1 MKTLKERYTYHFSN
15 SSLIDGLLMKTVV
28 KFVLNK
34 LPMTLTPNKITVF
47 SGACAFSAFA
57 LTLQAERGFYH
68 FWLFIP
74 ILYYIYLVS
83 DCLDG
88 AQARRTGLFS
98 PIGEFLDHFFDSA
111 VTGYLTGG
119 ILITYREQNPFYFFV
134 IMVIGYLTQASSFWE
149 RYRTKVMRFGRFS
162 STETVVFLTAIIFAG
177 CFEPVR
183 RFATTPIY
191 MSFSPLR
198 IFILVSAIF
207 AILNSI
213 FAIVR
218 SHGINWKFLLYIV
231 SASVT
236 ALLLN
241 ISGYKLETK
250 VIMLT
255 LYEMIYNA
263 KLLVAITMNE
273 EDGLPDFIFPM
284 LLPFLYFVPKFAT
297 LEKTICF
304 IYLGFTLIRIVFN
317 NMFSYINEELKDQL
331 RKTIEHQKE
340 KVQKIKDQLDQFPVM
355 GHRSVEQQDPSSP
368 QE

>member
-1 MKTLKERYTYHFSN
+1 MKNMKERYAYHFSN
-15 SSLIDGLLMKTVV
+15 SSLIDGLLMKTIV

-57 LTLQAERGFYH
+57 LTLQAERGYYL
-68 FWLFIP
+68 FWALIP
-74 ILYYIYLVS
+74 ILYFIYLVS

-119 ILITYREQNPFYFFV
+119 ILITYRELDPFYFFV

-149 RYRTKVMRFGRFS
+149 RYRTRVMRFGRFS
-162 STETVVFLTAIIFAG
+162 STETVCVLTAIIFAG

-183 RFATTPIY
+183 RFATTPVY
-191 MSFSPLR
+191 MDFSPLR
-198 IFILVSAIF
+198 IFILVSAVF
-207 AILNSI
+207 AIVNSI

-218 SHGINWKFLLYIV
+218 SHGINWKFLCYVAMATL
-231 SASVT
+231 T
-236 ALLLN
+236 AVLLN
-241 ISGYKLETK
+241 ITEYSLGIK

-273 EDGLPDFIFPM
+273 KDGLPDLVFPV
-284 LLPFLYFVPKFAT
+284 LLVLLYFLPHFAT
-297 LEKTICF
+297 LENTICF

-317 NMFSYINEELKDQL
+317 NMFSYINEALMEQLK
-331 RKTIEHQKE
+331 KTLEHQKE
-340 KVQKIKDQLDQFPVM
+340 KVQKIKDQLDQLPVM
-355 GHRSVEQQDPSSP
+355 GRRSEEQQDPSSH

>member
-1 MKTLKERYTYHFSN
+1 MKNLKERYTYHFSN
-15 SSLIDGLLMKTVV
+15 SSLIDGLLMKTIV

-57 LTLQAERGFYH
+57 LTLQAERGF
-68 FWLFIP
+68 FLLWALIP
-74 ILYYIYLVS
+74 ILYFIYIVS

-119 ILITYREQNPFYFFV
+119 ILITYREMDPLYFFV
-134 IMVIGYLTQASSFWE
+134 IMVIGYFTQAASFWE
-149 RYRTKVMRFGRFS
+149 RYRTKVMRFGYFS
-162 STETVVFLTAIIFAG
+162 STETVFVLTAIIFAG
-177 CFEPVR
+177 SFEKVR
-183 RFATTPIY
+183 TFATTPVY
-191 MSFSPLR
+191 LEFSPLR
-198 IFILVSAIF
+198 IFILVSAVF

-218 SHGINWKFLLYIV
+218 SHGINWKFLSYML
-231 SASVT
+231 SASLV
-236 ALLLN
+236 AVLLN
-241 ISGYKLETK
+241 ITDYRLGTK

-273 EDGLPDFIFPM
+273 EDGLPDLVFPVI
-284 LLPFLYFVPKFAT
+284 LVLLYFIPYYET
-297 LEKTICF
+297 LENTICF
-304 IYLGFTLIRIVFN
+304 IYLGFSLIKIVFN
-317 NMFSYINEELKDQL
+317 NMFSFINEAFMEQLK
-331 RKTIEHQKE
+331 KTLEHQKE
-340 KVQKIKDQLDQFPVM
+340 KVQKIKDQLDQLPVK
-355 GHRSVEQQDPSSP
+355 GHRSEEQKDPSSH